1 MQTTNHSLED
11 IEIAELLE
19 AIYLKY
25 GYDFRQYARK
35 SLYRRLQLCLQD
47 CKASSFKELTP
58 KIIQEPDLFSMLLGR
73 MSVTVTQLFRHP
85 LFFRTFRENV
95 IPKLRSYPFIKI
107 WHAGCATGEEVY
119 SMAILLQEE
128 GLYDRCQIYGTDY
141 NLKSIKKARAGLI
154 EWQDASAI
162 QEDYHNS
169 GGTQNLTDYFFI
181 KHGLGK
187 IDPLLLEHINFDY
200 HNMISDGVFGE
211 MNVIICQ
218 NVMIYFNQNL
228 QNSVLSTFQSALEG
242 QGYLCLGNRETL
254 KHSTAYGEFEV
265 INEQAKIYRRKPPE
279 A

>member
-1 MQTTNHSLED
+1 MLTTNHSLED

-25 GYDFRQYARK
+25 GYDFRQYAK
-35 SLYRRLQLCLQD
+35 ASLYRRLQLCLQD
-47 CKASSFKELTP
+47 CKAPSFKALTP
-58 KIIQEPDLFSMLLGR
+58 RIIQEPDLFSMLLGR

-119 SMAILLQEE
+119 SMAILLHEE

-187 IDPLLLEHINFDY
+187 IDSLLLEHINFDY
-200 HNMISDGVFGE
+200 HNMISDGIFGE

>member
-1 MQTTNHSLED
+1 MQTTNHCLED

-19 AIYLKY
+19 AVYLKY

-47 CKASSFKELTP
+47 CKASSFKALTP

-162 QEDYHNS
+162 QEHYHNS

-187 IDPLLLEHINFDY
+187 IDSLLLEHINFDY
-200 HNMISDGVFGE
+200 HNMISDGIFGE

-265 INEQAKIYRRKPPE
+265 INEQAKIYGRKPPE